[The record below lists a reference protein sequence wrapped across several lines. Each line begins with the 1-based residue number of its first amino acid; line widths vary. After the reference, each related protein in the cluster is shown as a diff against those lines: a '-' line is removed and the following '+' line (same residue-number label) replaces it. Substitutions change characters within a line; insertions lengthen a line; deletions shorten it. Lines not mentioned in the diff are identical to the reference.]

1 MMHRLVTYM
10 EQLTRA
16 VQSGGLKAW
25 ARVQNIPG
33 SSNSQYKGP
42 EVGGSILGT
51 SEEQQRC
58 EWLEQSKMGAGE
70 RSSGNKAQRG
80 NGFR

>member
-1 MMHRLVTYM
+1 MTSA
-10 EQLTRA
+10 E
-16 VQSGGLKAW
+16 GKGL
-25 ARVQNIPG
+25 RGQG
-33 SSNSQYKGP
+33 NSRYKGP

>member
-1 MMHRLVTYM
+1 MMYRLVTYM

-42 EVGGSILGT
+42 EVR
-51 SEEQQRC
+51 SERH
-58 EWLEQSKMGAGE
+58 S
-70 RSSGNKAQRG
+70 RTTR
-80 NGFR
+80 RPV